1 MEFPDAREL
10 FMLYDDLYFHGLLG
24 CVELVW
30 STRMTLCAG
39 LCCYKDGLIT
49 IKLSEPLLKF
59 RSVEDMKETLLHEM
73 IHAFMWV
80 TGTESG
86 RDGHGSAFLEMM
98 ELINL
103 QTGLSVTVRHSFTDE
118 VDHYRTHIWLCDG
131 PCRSKPPFYGY
142 VKRAMN
148 RPPSETDNWCK
159 R

>member
-1 MEFPDAREL
+1 MELPDAREL
-10 FMLYDDLYFHGLLG
+10 FMLYDELYFHGLLG
-24 CVELVW
+24 CCELVW

-59 RSVEDMKETLLHEM
+59 RTVEDLKETLLHEM

-86 RDGHGSAFLEMM
+86 RDGHGPAFLEMM
-98 ELINL
+98 ELINC
-103 QTGLSVTVRHSFTDE
+103 QTGLSLSVYHSFSDE
-118 VDHYRTHIWLCDG
+118 VDHYRTHIWLCNG
-131 PCRSKPPFYGY
+131 PCKDKPPYYGY

-148 RPPSETDNWCK
+148 RPPTEKDHWCK
-159 R
+159 S